1 LRTLYGA
8 SRISSALWRR
18 PENCYLPGFSGEL
31 IPSGEKYFYIFY
43 IFSKTRPAGRHI
55 LNNIKNKASRS
66 TCNRKPTAHQAAP
79 EDIFWPEI
87 PKYSKHI
94 EFYFHFYKNIL
105 TRIQQW
111 FAGLK

>member
-1 LRTLYGA
+1 MRTLYGA

-55 LNNIKNKASRS
+55 LNNIKNKASP
-66 TCNRKPTAHQAAP
+66 KHLQP
-79 EDIFWPEI
+79 ETHCASSRTGGYILAQNPKIF
-87 PKYSKHI
+87 KTH
-94 EFYFHFYKNIL
+94 
-105 TRIQQW
+105 
-111 FAGLK
+111 